1 MESITLRQKLHH
13 LIDTTSEDK
22 LKDIYD
28 SFQKEEYS
36 EDFKAM
42 LDNEY
47 NTYQEDGEG
56 IMRHELESMIAHL
69 FNKEK

>member
-28 SFQKEEYS
+28 SFQEEEYS

-56 IMRHELESMIAHL
+56 IAFTILCSYLSECILL
-69 FNKEK
+69 L